1 MPETMIQ
8 AENVFKTFTL
18 HLQGGLRLP
27 VLAGA
32 SLAAA
37 AGDCVILDGPSGS
50 GKSTLLRC
58 LFANYRPDGGAV
70 WVRHDG
76 AWVDLARAEPRQ
88 VLEVRRT
95 TLGYVS
101 QFLRAIPRVATLEL
115 VAEPLRARGV
125 EADTARQR
133 AGELL
138 ERLRIPSRLWALPPA
153 TFSGGEQQRVNI
165 ARGFISER
173 PVLLLDEPTASLDE
187 ANRDTVTE
195 LITEARSR
203 GAAIVGI
210 CHDRAVRQAVAS
222 HRYDMTQAQ
231 PRSAA

>member
-1 MPETMIQ
+1 MSETMIR
-8 AENVFKTFTL
+8 AEQINKTFTL
-18 HLQGGLRLP
+18 HLQGGVQLP
-27 VLAGA
+27 VLTGA

-37 AGDCVILDGPSGS
+37 AGDCVILDGASGS

-58 LFANYRPDGGAV
+58 LFANYRPDAGAV
-70 WVRHDG
+70 HVRHDG
-76 AWVDLARAEPRQ
+76 AWIDLARAEPREI
-88 VLEVRRT
+88 LAVRRT

-101 QFLRAIPRVATLEL
+101 QFLRAIPRVAAIEL

-125 EADTARQR
+125 DDDTARER
-133 AGELL
+133 AGALL
-138 ERLRIPSRLWALPPA
+138 TRLRVPERLWSLPPA

-187 ANRDTVTE
+187 ANRDTVIE
-195 LITEARSR
+195 LINEARAR

-210 CHDRAVRQAVAS
+210 CHDRVVRQAVAT
-222 HRYDMTQAQ
+222 RLYDMTQAQ